1 MEEPDLT
8 LLPPTELLL
17 GSPLTEPNYKLE
29 MRQPFD
35 GGHLVNSPAR
45 EQSGEGW
52 RADVVV
58 QLEDGWQTRQSGFLC
73 ATVTLPLIQ
82 EEVFHLEGF

>member
-1 MEEPDLT
+1 M
-8 LLPPTELLL
+8 LPPAELLL
-17 GSPLTEPNYKLE
+17 GSPLTEPNYKLG
-29 MRQPFD
+29 MRQPVD

-52 RADVVV
+52 RADVVA

-73 ATVTLPLIQ
+73 ATVTLPLSQ